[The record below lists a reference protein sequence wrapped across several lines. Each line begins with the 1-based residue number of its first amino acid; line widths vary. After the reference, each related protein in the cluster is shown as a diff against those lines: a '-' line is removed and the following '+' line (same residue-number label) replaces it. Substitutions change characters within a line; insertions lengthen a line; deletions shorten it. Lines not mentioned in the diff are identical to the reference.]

1 MDLIGRSR
9 RQSGLLTM
17 YLLKN
22 ETVARGASE
31 KMCPCEL
38 TKMKMEIQPG
48 AEQILWV
55 NLA

>member
-22 ETVARGASE
+22 ETVDRGASE
-31 KMCPCEL
+31 KMCPCGL